1 LLVHSLVSTV
11 IVLIMV
17 SVLSGAQGG
26 ISALSNNAPGTGVS
40 EPCPTLMDD
49 LRTLRQLAHS
59 CLDPAAT
66 RGGGGGGAHS
76 AFRNAHSLHSSSM
89 RSGRNAPTSP
99 FGSSY
104 RAYEDARARAPHTSL
119 QKDLLTVANVL
130 SGVLFCTLDKDVAE
144 TTYNAAKACR
154 EVEEFVHELIERPE
168 VVFELTSSTKT
179 SSSVFVM
186 TEEQETHSDLVERNI
201 PRLKAFRH
209 ELSLLGIGRDRFW
222 SAYFQLMRLSL
233 SDMSTALEHY
243 SRSHGAVVESPSECT
258 ANIHAGSD
266 SEENNSDGT
275 GTLHAPTWV
284 MLNEELMRRHDDD
297 VAQARAAAHNV
308 TSPSTAMD
316 GDVTDAD
323 ADIEDAADGNRDDE
337 DDEDDEDE
345 DDGIRDALALD
356 NDNGVEFACD
366 ADARAAGEKALEALS
381 DPEPGYIA
389 VSPYTAVHL
398 RQPSDESSDWSVV
411 DADDVAK

>member
-1 LLVHSLVSTV
+1 
-11 IVLIMV
+11 MV

-168 VVFELTSSTKT
+168 VWGGNSIPSSPPKT
-179 SSSVFVM
+179 
-186 TEEQETHSDLVERNI
+186 
-201 PRLKAFRH
+201 
-209 ELSLLGIGRDRFW
+209 
-222 SAYFQLMRLSL
+222 
-233 SDMSTALEHY
+233 
-243 SRSHGAVVESPSECT
+243 
-258 ANIHAGSD
+258 
-266 SEENNSDGT
+266 NN
-275 GTLHAPTWV
+275 
-284 MLNEELMRRHDDD
+284 
-297 VAQARAAAHNV
+297 
-308 TSPSTAMD
+308 
-316 GDVTDAD
+316 
-323 ADIEDAADGNRDDE
+323 
-337 DDEDDEDE
+337 
-345 DDGIRDALALD
+345 
-356 NDNGVEFACD
+356 
-366 ADARAAGEKALEALS
+366 
-381 DPEPGYIA
+381 
-389 VSPYTAVHL
+389 
-398 RQPSDESSDWSVV
+398 
-411 DADDVAK
+411 